1 MLLGGVFRGRGG
13 GMVWDGLL
21 GYRVYGFG
29 SGWFFWGRRGWDVR
43 IS

>member
-21 GYRVYGFG
+21 GYRVYGV
-29 SGWFFWGRRGWDVR
+29 SGLWVR
-43 IS
+43 